1 MLTYWNYFKAR
12 YLSEKGQGMVEYAV
26 AVGIVVAIGVV
37 VATNDKWAIA
47 AYIQNIYTSVFS
59 KAAKNITAQ

>member
-26 AVGIVVAIGVV
+26 VVGIVVAIGVV
-37 VATNDKWAIA
+37 VAANNNGAIA
-47 AYIQNIYTSVFS
+47 TAIQNLYTNVFNR
-59 KAAKNITAQ
+59 AATRITAN